1 MTREAGSG
9 TEATSSFFTCSND
22 KFLLSTRSERAEK
35 QMSSVRKLNCRIC
48 LEEDNESNL
57 ISPCECRGSLQFV
70 HTRCLQHW
78 FDVMHTR
85 LCQICKTQYELEDYG
100 MKPYTEW
107 TLPQPLSDDWEDQ
120 LDFKCALFWLVF
132 MSRITYIV
140 LKHGMRETRLAV
152 IHIVGGGKMYYIWL
166 LSFCI
171 NFAYYST
178 VIYAVIKRWKEIN
191 SIYVWKS
198 KGTKKNN

>member
-1 MTREAGSG
+1 M
-9 TEATSSFFTCSND
+9 
-22 KFLLSTRSERAEK
+22 
-35 QMSSVRKLNCRIC
+35 QMSSVRKINCRIC

-70 HTRCLQHW
+70 HTRCLQQW

-85 LCQICKTQYELEDYG
+85 VTNTLIIKLCQICKTQYELEDYG

-132 MSRITYIV
+132 MSRITYIHY
-140 LKHGMRETRLAV
+140 LWKSYAYNCMLSTSFS
-152 IHIVGGGKMYYIWL
+152 GKMYYIWL

>member
-1 MTREAGSG
+1 MALKPKNEM
-9 TEATSSFFTCSND
+9 EATSSLSAHSHND
-22 KFLLSTRSERAEK
+22 FLLCPQSEKNEK
-35 QMSSVRKLNCRIC
+35 QTSTRKLNCRIC

-85 LCQICKTQYELEDYG
+85 RCQICKTQYELEDRG

-132 MSRITYIV
+132 MSRITYVV
-140 LKHGMRETRLAV
+140 LKYEQ
-152 IHIVGGGKMYYIWL
+152 
-166 LSFCI
+166 F
-171 NFAYYST
+171 ST
-178 VIYAVIKRWKEIN
+178 VLSLYLSEQITYMKQ
-191 SIYVWKS
+191 
-198 KGTKKNN
+198 